1 MLNRQQT
8 HQKSSNQSKLKPDN
22 ANPSPHLT
30 SLLGNQAMLNLLQ
43 AESTPSIEQVAN
55 TQDLIQTNRRKNQ
68 KKKNQKKRKKQRQNA
83 TARQQAQPAPA
94 PAKKNS
100 WLDWFASWTGGEY
113 EAAEEEDYEL
123 EDDPNIK
130 DWEQEGALLDYF
142 EGEESEEE
150 EQEGAFE
157 FSENPFKIEELEIDL
172 GDLANL
178 GSYKGDSA
186 LGEMSATAKRSLTY
200 GGKSTV
206 AGGAKVE
213 GQYGQGEGQG
223 KLETSSQGFDADG
236 KASFLLGAAH
246 ESKSGTLSYKVGQ
259 HQLAGSGQMEG
270 KLGLSADLA
279 LKLAYTAEKMGGE
292 GKMAAFLGAATEGKT
307 KIMIKSGGKD
317 LFTTEGKLGMSFG
330 LGGELSGRISWEGG
344 VLNFAHDGKLSMGIG
359 YSYGYSVSIDVNQ
372 LMALTGS
379 SAASTT
385 SFFWRLL
392 GY

>member
-8 HQKSSNQSKLKPDN
+8 HQKSYNQSKLKPDS

-83 TARQQAQPAPA
+83 TARQSAQPAPA